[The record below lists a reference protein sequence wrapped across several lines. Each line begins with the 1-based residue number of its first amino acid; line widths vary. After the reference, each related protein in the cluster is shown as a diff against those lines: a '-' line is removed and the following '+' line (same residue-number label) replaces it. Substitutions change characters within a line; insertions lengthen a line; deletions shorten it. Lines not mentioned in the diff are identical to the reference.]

1 MKKLYAIAMSV
12 LMSFALLA
20 CTKNNQESEVK
31 EEPVQEIKVYCAK
44 CAAESNEL
52 TKVCESCNEETTWA
66 VEKPE
71 IQEEVEEEVYTDTS
85 DNYDN
90 ETYTN
95 DEKMGVCR
103 ICGKSDSMENLE
115 HLHGIGYMVHIEC
128 HEAYPK
134 CENCGNNLFEFESD
148 IPGICFA
155 CGN

>member
-1 MKKLYAIAMSV
+1 MKKSLISLLVFMISVIIA
-12 LMSFALLA
+12 FTG

-31 EEPVQEIKVYCAK
+31 EEPKQEIKVYCAK

-52 TKVCESCNEETTWA
+52 TKVCATCNEETTWA

-71 IQEEVEEEVYTDTS
+71 ITNEDEEVTETSYEEEPSSNST
-85 DNYDN
+85 
-90 ETYTN
+90 EIR
-95 DEKMGVCR
+95 ECR
-103 ICGKSDSMENLE
+103 ICGESDSIDNLE
-115 HLHGIGYMVHIEC
+115 HLHGIGYMVHVEC
-128 HEAYPK
+128 IEAYPK